1 MEAAFQNH
9 TAVECSDVA
18 FVLVTAFGY
27 FVKVAN
33 QVNGFGFFTKCSALE
48 AFNRAQEC
56 ALAGFIRGFA
66 D

>member
-1 MEAAFQNH
+1 
-9 TAVECSDVA
+9 VA
-18 FVLVTAFGY
+18 FVFVTAFGY

-33 QVNGFGFFTKCSALE
+33 QMNGFGFFTKCSALE